1 MESSCFSIVEF
12 LEGLAA
18 LLEDL
23 AVNLGMHLFELLM
36 ISYSDG
42 FILLITIV
50 VNINCSFIFK
60 QRLMKGAW
68 PSTSTVGLKRLVL
81 ALKAVSLQL
90 LAPRSATFTWWC
102 FIRDLQVLLGHHLA
116 IDLFGQA

>member
-12 LEGLAA
+12 LEGHAA
-18 LLEDL
+18 LLDDL
-23 AVNLGMHLFELLM
+23 VVNLGMHLFELLM

-42 FILLITIV
+42 FILLIPIIV
-50 VNINCSFIFK
+50 NLNGYFIFK

-68 PSTSTVGLKRLVL
+68 PSTRTVGLKRLVL

-90 LAPRSATFTWWC
+90 LALRSTTFTW
-102 FIRDLQVLLGHHLA
+102 
-116 IDLFGQA
+116 